1 MPGIILG
8 EVVASNWRRAPQPGA
23 RLQLPESRTLADL
36 KPKRSASGSQ
46 QLAPVQGLKSNGAVA
61 SIALNM
67 GPVDVPVVEL
77 PVPPAAAD
85 VAWVTVRAV
94 IEYNTAVG
102 LLPTSE
108 TGTVRVITP
117 PVLDAE

>member
-1 MPGIILG
+1 MPGIILD
-8 EVVASNWRRAPQPGA
+8 EVTASNVRRARQPRA
-23 RLQLPESRTLADL
+23 LADQTS
-36 KPKRSASGSQ
+36 KRSASGSQ
-46 QLAPVQGLKSNGAVA
+46 QLARVQGLKSNGAVA